1 MTKEEF
7 IEGQVIVIDKPLHWT
22 SFNVVK
28 KIEILLRKQFN
39 LKKIKVGHAGTL
51 DPLATG
57 ILIVC
62 TGKMTKKI
70 TTFQDAEKE
79 YVATI
84 EFGKTTPS
92 YDLESEYDAEYP
104 TSHITQLLIEEK
116 MKQFIGEIDQIP
128 PLFSAKMVDGRRA
141 YMIARSGSD
150 MVLKANKI
158 TIYELE
164 VLSFIHPVA
173 QIRIKCSKG
182 TYIRSFAHDLGKAVN
197 SGAHLSGLI
206 RTCSGNYKIKDAIS
220 IDEFQENLL
229 TLQP

>member
-1 MTKEEF
+1 MENKF
-7 IEGQVIVIDKPLHWT
+7 VEGQVIIIDKPLTWT

-28 KIEILLRKQFN
+28 KIEILLRKHFN

-62 TGKMTKKI
+62 TGKMTKQI
-70 TTFQDAEKE
+70 TSFQDAEKE
-79 YVATI
+79 YIADI

-104 TSHITQLLIEEK
+104 TSHITKALIIEK
-116 MKQFIGEIDQIP
+116 MQQFLGEIDQIP
-128 PLFSAKMVDGRRA
+128 PLFSAKMIDGRRA
-141 YMIARSGSD
+141 YKIARSGSD

-158 TIYELE
+158 TISELE
-164 VLSFIHPVA
+164 VLEFTHPVA
-173 QIRIKCSKG
+173 KIRIRCSKG
-182 TYIRSFAHDLGKAVN
+182 TYIRSFAFDLGKAVN
-197 SGAHLSGLI
+197 SGAHLSGLR
-206 RTCSGNYKIKDAIS
+206 RTISGNYQIKDAIS
-220 IDEFQENLL
+220 IEEFQENLL